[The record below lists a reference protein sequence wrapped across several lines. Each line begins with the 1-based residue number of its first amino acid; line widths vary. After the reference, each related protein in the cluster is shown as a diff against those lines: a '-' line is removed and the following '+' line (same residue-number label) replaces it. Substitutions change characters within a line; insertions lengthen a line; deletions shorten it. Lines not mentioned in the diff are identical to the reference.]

1 MKHLN
6 PVTLWL
12 GVYAISVSLFY
23 YESRSLS
30 LALKMALASSTL
42 KTGWALLH
50 KRLTHTPIHI
60 REDIR

>member
-23 YESRSLS
+23 YESRSLA

-50 KRLTHTPIHI
+50 KRLTHQPIHI
-60 REDIR
+60 QEDIR